1 MDGHGR
7 HCKGV
12 GPSGSAIGFH
22 RVCGNGAARMGNA
35 RWRRLTEVTAP
46 SWASS
51 IMPIRRRSSC
61 FSGPLRAAMRKAPI
75 SWRDCDWD

>member
-22 RVCGNGAARMGNA
+22 RVCGNGAARMGNRGHGA
-35 RWRRLTEVTAP
+35 LVGVVHHANQAQEFLLLWSV
-46 SWASS
+46 AS
-51 IMPIRRRSSC
+51 
-61 FSGPLRAAMRKAPI
+61 
-75 SWRDCDWD
+75 RDEKGSDLLA